1 MNFKF
6 NSKRR
11 LKDIFKINNLPILT
25 LDESWLM
32 LFTDD
37 KKNEIMRLCEKG
49 LLELLKEQAR
59 VNSEFNKLSSEKKK
73 LLQQILEL
81 SHDAY
86 ENNSQ
91 ASKKELENCKKY
103 LDIISQKLENIEE
116 RKQNI
121 PNEINE
127 QNSELFQES
136 IKVSYN
142 IMSRNLKEVN
152 KMEPTINSLRER
164 LKAETEKMNKYKED
178 YKTYSKFLV
187 DFIGQDGIKILDEK
201 YNGSI

>member
-6 NSKRR
+6 NSKRKS
-11 LKDIFKINNLPILT
+11 KDIFKINNLPILI

-37 KKNEIMRLCEKG
+37 RKNEVMKLYEKG
-49 LLELLKEQAR
+49 LRELLKEQAR
-59 VNSEFNKLSSEKKK
+59 VSSEFNKFNAEKKK
-73 LLQQILEL
+73 VLQQILEL
-81 SHDAY
+81 SHEAY

-91 ASKKELENCKKY
+91 ASKNELENCKKY
-103 LDIISQKLENIEE
+103 LDSINQKLENIEE

-142 IMSRNLKEVN
+142 IMSKNLKEVN
-152 KMEPTINSLRER
+152 KMEPVINSLRER
-164 LKAETEKMNKYKED
+164 LKTETEKMNNYKND
-178 YKTYSKFLV
+178 YKTYSKFLI